1 MLYLYVKTH
10 NKTGLKYLG
19 KTEKDPQKYKGSG
32 KYWKRHVKKYGYD
45 VTTEVIFESVD
56 IEIFKQK
63 CIYYSKLWNIVD
75 SPEWA
80 NLVEENGVGGS
91 NTRSAKLA
99 WKTKRLNGTD
109 NINTSEAI
117 AKCKETK
124 LKNKTNHKEIMSR
137 PDVLHKQRE
146 GVKNKWKDPEYRK
159 KQERICPH
167 CGKIGYG
174 GLMLLKHFDNC
185 KKKKGG

>member
-1 MLYLYVKTH
+1 MIYLYVKTH

-19 KTEKDPQKYKGSG
+19 KTKHNPHKYQGSG
-32 KYWKRHVKKYGYD
+32 TYWKRHIKKYGYD
-45 VTTEVIFESVD
+45 VTTEIVFQSDD
-56 IEIFKQK
+56 IQTFKQK
-63 CIYYSKLWNIVD
+63 CIYYSILWNIVE
-75 SPEWA
+75 SSEWA

-91 NTRSAKLA
+91 NSRSAKLA
-99 WKTKRLNGTD
+99 WETKRNNGTH
-109 NINTSEAI
+109 NNSHTAEAL
-117 AKCKETK
+117 AKCKQTK
-124 LKNKTNHKEIMSR
+124 IKNGTNPKEIMSR
-137 PDVLHKQRE
+137 PEVLFKQKE

-185 KKKKGG
+185 KKKGG